1 MACVACEFF
10 STHTSQ
16 CQARFCWW
24 KVSFK
29 GKVMLVKVFWKFI
42 HIRNHLIL
50 LVSTND
56 ERKREGEREGSIESF
71 WYIKMCIS
79 LHYRSKTIKLRYLE
93 NLYFS
98 SRNFTHSNNHA
109 QAYMCVWNSTKA
121 SNLDILDCLWKV
133 VCLSIYGLTFASQN
147 SFVLI
152 CNGNNFNKSHVRAI
166 NSAKLKIS
174 MQTYSSNSGLSHG
187 CKKNQYAIL
196 VKMYY
201 LVYD

>member
-1 MACVACEFF
+1 MACIACEFF

-50 LVSTND
+50 LVSTNNET
-56 ERKREGEREGSIESF
+56 EREREGSIESF
-71 WYIKMCIS
+71 WYIRMCIS

-109 QAYMCVWNSTKA
+109 QAY
-121 SNLDILDCLWKV
+121 
-133 VCLSIYGLTFASQN
+133 VCLELNESIKPRYFRL
-147 SFVLI
+147 FVKSCMFKYI
-152 CNGNNFNKSHVRAI
+152 WVNFCFPK
-166 NSAKLKIS
+166 
-174 MQTYSSNSGLSHG
+174 
-187 CKKNQYAIL
+187 
-196 VKMYY
+196 
-201 LVYD
+201 

>member
-1 MACVACEFF
+1 MACVACEFS

-16 CQARFCWW
+16 CQARFCWR
-24 KVSFK
+24 KLSFK
-29 GKVMLVKVFWKFI
+29 GKVMLVKVFE
-42 HIRNHLIL
+42 NL
-50 LVSTND
+50 STL
-56 ERKREGEREGSIESF
+56 EIT
-71 WYIKMCIS
+71 YIKMCIS

-93 NLYFS
+93 SLYFS

-109 QAYMCVWNSTKA
+109 QAYMYVFGTQRKA

-152 CNGNNFNKSHVRAI
+152 CNGNNFNKSYIRAI

-174 MQTYSSNSGLSHG
+174 MQTY
-187 CKKNQYAIL
+187 
-196 VKMYY
+196 
-201 LVYD
+201 